1 MADDSLQMP
10 KFHVGLVGKEPFDV
24 VIPNGVQVQWELERA
39 RKGYPDSSE
48 APTTWAAF
56 VCWAA
61 AKRGGQVESNMPFE
75 AFVDTLDVLRFEDP
89 VEAKPTK
96 RGRGAAS

>member
-1 MADDSLQMP
+1 MAESSLQMP
-10 KFHVGLVGKEPFDV
+10 RFTVQLVGKEPFV
-24 VIPNGVQVQWELERA
+24 VVVPNGVQVQWELERN

-61 AKRGGQVESNMPFE
+61 AKRAGQVESSMPFE
-75 AFVDTLDVLRFEDP
+75 AWIDTLDLLQFEEA

-96 RGRGAAS
+96 RGRAAAS